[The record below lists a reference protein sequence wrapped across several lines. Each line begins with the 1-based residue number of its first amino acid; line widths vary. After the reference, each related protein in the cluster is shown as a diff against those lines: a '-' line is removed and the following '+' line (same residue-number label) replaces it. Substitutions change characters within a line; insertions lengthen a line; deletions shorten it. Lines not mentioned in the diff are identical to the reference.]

1 MDVTYFFLSHIMKIS
16 VLPSC
21 YFLLIAA
28 PINSGFS
35 KSLAPILFTK
45 CVIIPIWRGD
55 EVEQT
60 VMCFNVV
67 LDWDP
72 SNAFH
77 KRFFSSDSLEC
88 IL

>member
-1 MDVTYFFLSHIMKIS
+1 MKIS
-16 VLPSC
+16 VLPPG
-21 YFLLIAA
+21 YLLLIAA
-28 PINSGFS
+28 PINFGFS

-45 CVIIPIWRGD
+45 CVTISIWRGD
-55 EVEQT
+55 EVEKT

-77 KRFFSSDSLEC
+77 NSFFSSDSLEC